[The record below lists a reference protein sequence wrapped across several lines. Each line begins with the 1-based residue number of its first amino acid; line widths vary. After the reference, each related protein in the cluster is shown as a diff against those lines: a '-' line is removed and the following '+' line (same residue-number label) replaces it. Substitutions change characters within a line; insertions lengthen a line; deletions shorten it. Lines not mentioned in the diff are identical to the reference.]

1 MTKKKPS
8 KRPPK
13 ETNLLEKV
21 RQAIQSGDYLDVV
34 HAQER
39 QQERQITRPEYEYVL
54 QTGFHE
60 KAKDEFKPEYQTWN
74 YAIRGKTIDQREL
87 RVIVTFEDGLL
98 IITVI
103 DLEVK

>member
-8 KRPPK
+8 KRLPK

-21 RQAIQSGDYLDVV
+21 RQAIESGDYLDVV
-34 HAQER
+34 HAQQR

-74 YAIRGKTIDQREL
+74 YAIRGKTIEQREL
-87 RVIVTFEDGLL
+87 RVIITFEEELL